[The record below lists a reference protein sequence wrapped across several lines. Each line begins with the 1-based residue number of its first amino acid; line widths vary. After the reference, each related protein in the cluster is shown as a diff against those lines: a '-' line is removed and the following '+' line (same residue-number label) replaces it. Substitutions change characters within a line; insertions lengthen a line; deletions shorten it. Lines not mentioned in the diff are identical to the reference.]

1 MACEYS
7 ACAARQ
13 IGVGQILTCH
23 KYMRKLDVGE
33 ETRAVRTVPGFFND
47 SYLLVE
53 INELNQLF
61 LQYFL
66 FANNLFDE
74 HMLEQ
79 V

>member
-1 MACEYS
+1 MWKCEKGNLYINIFGTIP
-7 ACAARQ
+7 C
-13 IGVGQILTCH
+13 
-23 KYMRKLDVGE
+23 
-33 ETRAVRTVPGFFND
+33 FFND

-53 INELNQLF
+53 INEFNQLF

-66 FANNLFDE
+66 SANNLFDE